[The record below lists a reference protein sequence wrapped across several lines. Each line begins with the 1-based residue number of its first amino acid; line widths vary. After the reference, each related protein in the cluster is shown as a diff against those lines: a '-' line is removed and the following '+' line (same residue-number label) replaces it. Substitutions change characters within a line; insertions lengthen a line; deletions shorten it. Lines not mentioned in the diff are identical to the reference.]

1 MKYVAFL
8 DILGFKNRIRGL
20 KAEEA
25 KDLIRAFSRTIFN
38 IFKEKNSDSKIN
50 GYIVSDS
57 VILYSNNDKK
67 DSLEA
72 LIKLTREI
80 CEKEFIENS
89 ILIRGAIEKGE
100 FDKVPAEKRLDLE
113 KGLIVGEAYIKA
125 YLVEDSGSVK
135 AMGVILSE
143 DVYEDIKDIL
153 DPNITKDIVEEK
165 KDKKYY
171 LLRYINVDFLCKD
184 NLKNFITLAKESKW
198 LPHYYNTIYFVI
210 KKENDKKIEEM
221 FVNIENTVYNK
232 LSNKN
237 WRDIDLFI
245 KNAFAEGVIN
255 DFKSKFL
262 KHIRKK
268 LIQK

>member
-8 DILGFKNRIRGL
+8 DILGFKKKIRGL
-20 KAEEA
+20 QPEEA
-25 KDLIRAFSRTIFN
+25 KDFIFNFSGTIFN
-38 IFKEKNSDSKIN
+38 IFRGNFSNDKIK

-57 VILYSNNDKK
+57 VILYSKDDSK

-72 LIKLTREI
+72 LIKLTGEI
-80 CEKEFIENS
+80 CKNEFIENS
-89 ILIRGAIEKGE
+89 ILMRGAIEKGE
-100 FDKVPAEKRLDLE
+100 FDKVPAKELPALE

-125 YLVEDSGSVK
+125 YVGEGSVK
-135 AMGVILSE
+135 VMGVILSE
-143 DVYEDIKDIL
+143 DVYKDIL
-153 DPNITKDIVEEK
+153 HNNITKDIVEETE
-165 KDKKYY
+165 DKETYY
-171 LLRYINVDFLCKD
+171 LLRYINVDFLCED
-184 NLKNFITLAKESKW
+184 NLTKFITRAKESKW
-198 LPHYYNTIYFVI
+198 LPHYYNTIYFAT

-237 WRDIDLFI
+237 WRDLDLFI